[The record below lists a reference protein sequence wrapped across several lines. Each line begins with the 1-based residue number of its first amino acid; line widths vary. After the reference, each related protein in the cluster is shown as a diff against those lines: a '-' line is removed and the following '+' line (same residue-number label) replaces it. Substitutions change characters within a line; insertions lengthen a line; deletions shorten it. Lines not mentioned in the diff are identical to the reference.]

1 MLLEEEEEE
10 AMISY
15 VTKSMLDKLFM
26 SYVLCVTTDINI
38 VTFGQTAIGCE
49 RMGSYCVFMHV
60 EGKLMMIY
68 S

>member
-1 MLLEEEEEE
+1 
-10 AMISY
+10 
-15 VTKSMLDKLFM
+15 M

-49 RMGSYCVFMHV
+49 GMGSYCVFMHV

-68 S
+68 C